1 MLKKIACVF
10 LSMVLM
16 VSASSINVKAKQNE
30 LLSVPAKPM
39 YVDNEGKSLRQSSGI
54 VNANILNMNVNGDS
68 IIINGFVG
76 SASVRNK
83 FNISGS
89 LFKSENSNNLI
100 IGELIDKAVK

>member
-54 VNANILNMNVNGDS
+54 VNANILNMNGDF

>member
-39 YVDNEGKSLRQSSGI
+39 YVDNEGKSLR
-54 VNANILNMNVNGDS
+54 
-68 IIINGFVG
+68 
-76 SASVRNK
+76 
-83 FNISGS
+83 
-89 LFKSENSNNLI
+89 
-100 IGELIDKAVK
+100 